1 MTAWL
6 EWWRNNLYPQYRE
19 QVDSMR
25 WDFTFS
31 TLRNS
36 WWEWFE
42 TLFYKDIPLSLDT
55 RRMNS
60 QQRQALIRLIG
71 SLILHME
78 TQASLGNLRF
88 ETNQSL
94 TAESRL
100 KSWRWIAMENGVF
113 MNTTVASENLL
124 RNIFPSQRFDS
135 NFTFDNWQ
143 ALIQQKC
150 IEFWNKVLASRNVSP
165 MTTTSSK

>member
-6 EWWRNNLYPQYRE
+6 EWWRNNLYPQYEE
-19 QVDSMR
+19 QVESMR

-36 WWEWFE
+36 RWESFE
-42 TLFYKDIPLSLDT
+42 TLFYKDIPLNLDT

-60 QQRQALIRLIG
+60 QKRQSLIRLIG
-71 SLILHME
+71 SLIIHIE

-88 ETNQSL
+88 DTNQSL
-94 TAESRL
+94 TAESPI
-100 KSWRWIAMENGVF
+100 KFWRWVAMENRVF
-113 MNTTVASENLL
+113 LNTTVVSEDLL
-124 RNIFPSQRFDS
+124 RNIFSGQRFDS
-135 NFTFDNWQ
+135 NFTFENWQ

-150 IEFWNKVLASRNVSP
+150 IEFWNKVLARRNVSP
-165 MTTTSSK
+165 ITTTSSK